1 MPDLR
6 YAQFRCRN
14 QNASKIRDRMDFPA
28 VKVGDP
34 LQDVARRRQTRTA
47 NMRLAEWIRAQHGDP
62 GCFSGVSMVCM
73 ASAPPKT
80 RRISSPNGAKA
91 PSI

>member
-1 MPDLR
+1 
-6 YAQFRCRN
+6 
-14 QNASKIRDRMDFPA
+14 
-28 VKVGDP
+28 
-34 LQDVARRRQTRTA
+34 
-47 NMRLAEWIRAQHGDP
+47 MRLAEWIRAQHGDP